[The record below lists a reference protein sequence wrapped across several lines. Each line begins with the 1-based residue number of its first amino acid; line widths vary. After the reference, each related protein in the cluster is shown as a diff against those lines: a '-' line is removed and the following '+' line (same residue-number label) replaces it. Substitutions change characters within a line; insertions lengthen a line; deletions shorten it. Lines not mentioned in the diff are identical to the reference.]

1 MMLVDT
7 SVWIDH
13 LRRGNARLVA
23 ALEGGLV
30 RSHPFII
37 GEIGLGSLRQRQVI
51 LTDLSALPQVT
62 IATDAEVMA
71 LIESERLYGL
81 GVGFVDVHL
90 IAATRLTPGVRL
102 WTLDR
107 RLATVADCLG
117 LDALSAP

>member
-13 LRRGNARLVA
+13 LRRRNETLVA

-30 RSHPFII
+30 RIHPFII
-37 GEIGLGSLRQRQVI
+37 GEIALGSLRQREAI
-51 LTDLSALPQVT
+51 LSALSALPQVT
-62 IATDAEVMA
+62 IATEAEVMA
-71 LIESERLYGL
+71 LIGSERLYGL

-102 WTLDR
+102 WTLDKQ
-107 RLATVADCLG
+107 LATVADRLG
-117 LDALSAP
+117 LGAFSGP

>member
-37 GEIGLGSLRQRQVI
+37 GEIGLASLRQRQVI

-107 RLATVADCLG
+107 RLATVADRLG